1 MKALV
6 LCGGFGTRLGDLCT
20 VRPKPLL
27 EVGQFSL
34 VEHTLLRLAAAGL
47 RDVFVNLHFGAE
59 QLQARLGG
67 GSRYGVRIQYFPE
80 KTLLGTAGTPRALAA
95 LAGDEGLL
103 VQYGDVL
110 SEHPLGALV
119 SRHLASGARAR
130 IVVHERPG
138 SNSRVVLGSGDRVE
152 RFIERPVAGASD
164 DDRTTPWA
172 FSGICVLS
180 RACLAAL
187 PETPGA
193 DLPRDVFPALA
204 LAGELFAERHV
215 GYRVAVDSPA
225 RLESA
230 RDAWKTGALSLPSHS
245 EVT

>member
-1 MKALV
+1 VKALV

-59 QLQARLGG
+59 QLQARLGSG
-67 GSRYGVRIQYFPE
+67 FRYGVRIQYFSE
-80 KTLLGTAGTPRALAA
+80 KTLLGTAGTPRALAS
-95 LAGDEGLL
+95 LVGDDGLL

-110 SEHPLGALV
+110 SEHPLAELAR
-119 SRHLASGARAR
+119 RHVASGARAR
-130 IVVHERPG
+130 IVVHERAG
-138 SNSRVVLGSGDRVE
+138 SNSRVVLGAGDRVE
-152 RFIERPVAGASD
+152 RFVERPSAAASD
-164 DDRTTPWA
+164 DSPTAWA

-180 RACLAAL
+180 RACLSEL
-187 PETPGA
+187 PDAPGA

-204 LAGELFAERHV
+204 QAGELFAERHV
-215 GYRVAVDSPA
+215 GYRCAVDSPA

-230 RDAWKTGALSLPSHS
+230 RHAWKTGALTLPSHP

>member
-1 MKALV
+1 VKALV
-6 LCGGFGTRLGDLCT
+6 LCGGFGTRLGELCA

-27 EVGQFSL
+27 EVGQLSL

-47 RDVFVNLHFGAE
+47 HDVFVNLHFGAE
-59 QLQARLGG
+59 QLQARLGNG
-67 GSRYGVRIQYFPE
+67 FRYGVRVHYFPE

-103 VQYGDVL
+103 VHYGDVL
-110 SEHPLGALV
+110 SEHPLAELV
-119 SRHLASGARAR
+119 RRHTASGARAR
-130 IVVHERPG
+130 VVVHERKG
-138 SNSRVVLGSGDRVE
+138 SNSRVRLGPGDRVE
-152 RFIERPVAGASD
+152 RFVERPAADGDDGA
-164 DDRTTPWA
+164 TAWA

-180 RACLAAL
+180 RACLAEL
-187 PETPGA
+187 PQAIGA

-204 LAGELFAERHV
+204 AAGELFAERHV
-215 GYRVAVDSPA
+215 GYRCAVDSPA

-230 RDAWKTGALSLPSHS
+230 RHAWSSGALTLPSYP